1 MKALQLSMV
10 LVPLHVREELRCLL
24 NFMRVAAEED
34 AVRLSI
40 KVPSR
45 FYTTLVV
52 YFFNIFEWRDCSQ
65 AAFSLTDKC
74 TDLDTTNTGIY
85 PQFPWD

>member
-1 MKALQLSMV
+1 MV

-40 KVPSR
+40 KVQSR
-45 FYTTLVV
+45 FLSHTSHASTSL
-52 YFFNIFEWRDCSQ
+52 RDDVNRQSAQ
-65 AAFSLTDKC
+65 SGHMDTETDPPI
-74 TDLDTTNTGIY
+74 TNLIV
-85 PQFPWD
+85 